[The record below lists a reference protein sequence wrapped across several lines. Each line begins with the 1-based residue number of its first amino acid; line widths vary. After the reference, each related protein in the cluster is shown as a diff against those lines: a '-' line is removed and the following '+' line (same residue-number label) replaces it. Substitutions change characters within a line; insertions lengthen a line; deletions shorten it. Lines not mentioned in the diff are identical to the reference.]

1 MKQFMQ
7 KITATVSALL
17 IALIASSAVP
27 SASFSNAALAETTI
41 KAEPAAV
48 QPQIPQR
55 GTLSII
61 AILIGLVQRQV
72 AIYVPNSYQP
82 GAGVP
87 LVFALHGGGGDA
99 SKMYDPE
106 KRIVEYAESRG
117 FIAVFPNGLPRPD
130 APAGSENYYWGDPVN
145 IGFMNQLIDLMTN
158 HFTIDSRRVYFVGFS
173 GGAKLCYQLAAD
185 PAISAR
191 IAAIATVAGD
201 MGSKRT
207 DPPTSP
213 WEIID
218 PAASGGAPMSALLL
232 QGGEDRRLP
241 AMGGFEED
249 FSTIKISFQAKV
261 DSWRLF
267 VGAPDGTS
275 NTILFGAPARVES
288 MRYTNPA
295 TGNVVISALDPA
307 LPHKWPEWNFMGAIW
322 DFFEHA
328 PTR

>member
-7 KITATVSALL
+7 KITSTVSALL
-17 IALIASSAVP
+17 IALTASSAVP
-27 SASFSNAALAETTI
+27 SASFANVAPAAPMT
-41 KAEPAAV
+41 KAGPAAV
-48 QPQIPQR
+48 QRQILRP

-82 GAGVP
+82 SAAVP

-99 SKMYDPE
+99 SKMYDPD
-106 KRIVEYAESRG
+106 KRIVEYAESQG
-117 FIAVFPNGLPRPD
+117 FIAVFPNGLPRPG
-130 APAGSENYYWGDPVN
+130 APADSRDYFWDDPTN
-145 IGFMNQLIDLMTN
+145 IAFMNHLIDLMTN
-158 HFTIDSRRVYFVGFS
+158 NFTIDSRRIYFIGFS

-201 MGSKRT
+201 MGHKRT
-207 DPPTSP
+207 DPPASP

-218 PAASGGAPMSALLL
+218 PAASGGVPMSALLL
-232 QGGEDRRLP
+232 QGGEDKRLP

-267 VGAPDGTS
+267 VGIYDGAS
-275 NTILFGAPARVES
+275 NTLFGAPARVES
-288 MRYTNPA
+288 MRYTNP
-295 TGNVVISALDPA
+295 TNGITVISALDPA

>member
-1 MKQFMQ
+1 MKQFLQ
-7 KITATVSALL
+7 RITATINAIL
-17 IALIASSAVP
+17 IALSASSAVP
-27 SASFSNAALAETTI
+27 SVSFANVALAAPST
-41 KAEPAAV
+41 KAQPAAV
-48 QPQIPQR
+48 QRQIPQR

-82 GAGVP
+82 GAAVP
-87 LVFALHGGGGDA
+87 LVFALHGAGGDA

-106 KRIVEYAESRG
+106 KRIVEYAESEG

-130 APAGSENYYWGDPVN
+130 APAGSDNFYWSDPVN
-145 IGFMNQLIDLMTN
+145 IDFMNHLIDLMTN
-158 HFTIDSRRVYFVGFS
+158 QFTIDSRRVYFIGFS

-185 PAISAR
+185 PTISTR

-218 PAASGGAPMSALLL
+218 PAASGGRPMSALLL
-232 QGGEDRRLP
+232 QGGEDKRLP
-241 AMGGFEED
+241 ATGGFEED

-267 VGAPDGTS
+267 VGAKDGTS
-275 NTILFGAPARVES
+275 NTIMFGAPARVES
-288 MRYTNPA
+288 MRYTNPT
-295 TGNVVISALDPA
+295 TGHTVISVLDPA
-307 LPHKWPEWNFMGAIW
+307 LPHKWPEWNLMGAIW
-322 DFFEHA
+322 DFFERA